1 MISAFVP
8 GAYLWG
14 SSFRPIL
21 RAPVCPSAGPM
32 QRLAFQVNI
41 AALQF
46 QQLHSII
53 TPVPFSG
60 TTSCRVDLRPA
71 AGEAEGS
78 GPKAGSASE
87 HPSKPRTC
95 LSPRSQTGRSW
106 PEAGFHF
113 SLRTDP
119 AETHGSKEANGQA
132 PQASVRNR
140 RFTVTPK

>member
-8 GAYLWG
+8 GHICGARRFGRYFVLLCVPVLGQCSG
-14 SSFRPIL
+14 SPSKLISGLAVPTITFDHYSRSLLGNHVLPCRPQ
-21 RAPVCPSAGPM
+21 ASP
-32 QRLAFQVNI
+32 
-41 AALQF
+41 
-46 QQLHSII
+46 
-53 TPVPFSG
+53 
-60 TTSCRVDLRPA
+60 
-71 AGEAEGS
+71 GEAEGS

-106 PEAGFHF
+106 PEAGFRF

-119 AETHGSKEANGQA
+119 AETHGSKEANGQV